1 MIIGG
6 LYETVVDLRI
16 VNLQPPD
23 VDPEKTRYRLL
34 SLIGAQSSFG
44 GVVGSPVL
52 FYIEVFVYNIIDL
65 QNDPS
70 DQDNSISLGLVSS
83 GRSSSMLLFT
93 SSGIVGFEHT
103 AMGRSRS
110 PVGDRAP
117 AREGRARCLGW
128 S

>member
-1 MIIGG
+1 M
-6 LYETVVDLRI
+6 
-16 VNLQPPD
+16 
-23 VDPEKTRYRLL
+23 
-34 SLIGAQSSFG
+34 
-44 GVVGSPVL
+44 
-52 FYIEVFVYNIIDL
+52 YNIIDF

-70 DQDNSISLGLVSS
+70 DQDNSISLGFGIEWMIIVHVAIVS
-83 GRSSSMLLFT
+83 GTLLAANNPST
-93 SSGIVGFEHT
+93 SSGIVGSEHT